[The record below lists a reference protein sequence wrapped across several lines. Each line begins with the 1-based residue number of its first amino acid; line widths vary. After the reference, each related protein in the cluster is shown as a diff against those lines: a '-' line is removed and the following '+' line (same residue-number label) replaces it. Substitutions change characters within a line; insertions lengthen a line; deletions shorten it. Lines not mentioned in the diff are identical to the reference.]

1 MNSWKEL
8 WLYTLD
14 LSILQS
20 QELIK
25 SLEQLKCR
33 NNPIIKEAIK
43 LERANIRADMAHKKE
58 VHRRYKAW
66 QRKQTT
72 GKNG

>member
-33 NNPIIKEAIK
+33 NNPIIKQAIK

-58 VHRRYKAW
+58 VYRRYKAW

-72 GKNG
+72 GRNG